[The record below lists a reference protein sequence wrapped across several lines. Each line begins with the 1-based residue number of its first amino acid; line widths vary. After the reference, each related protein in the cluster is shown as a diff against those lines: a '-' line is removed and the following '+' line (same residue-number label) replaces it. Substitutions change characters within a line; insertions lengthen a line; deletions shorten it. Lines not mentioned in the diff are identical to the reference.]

1 MKMTY
6 QSAGRSRSLQFNP
19 MSSLASGV
27 PSAAAPASARKLA
40 ARKPAARA
48 ASATGPLPFSDP
60 GASLYD
66 ALSAIKKDGFKALH
80 DSWNNISESDT
91 RYMLD
96 AEGQTLVIATDSIV
110 AEGLR
115 KSDLKHLRESHGFEV
130 IREGSNRK
138 LLLRS
143 KDDTNTD
150 ALKRAQQA
158 IRDIYSRAGK
168 GAVAHPHFVR
178 AFFRPKPSA
187 PGGSPLWNHHNTGSP
202 GVAGADV
209 AAHACWLLTKGLKDI
224 RVAVLDE
231 GVDSLHPALKAAVVA
246 ELDVVDGNPHARP
259 DGDDAHGT
267 ACAGI
272 IASRDARY
280 PGLAPDCSIVGV
292 RIAKGDG
299 GDGWIIDDY
308 NTADAIDWSWEEG
321 RADVLSNSWGGG
333 PATDLIINA
342 IHRARTKG
350 RSGKGALVVFA
361 AGNSNGSIDFPGS
374 LDSVLTV
381 GASNPWDQRKSPT
394 SKDGENFWGSCY
406 GKELDLLAPGVRI
419 ATTDISGKKGYSKND
434 FTPTFNGTS
443 SATPHVAAA
452 AALVLSVNPALKMQQ
467 VRDILTGTCDP
478 LVPGGKWH
486 PEYGAGRLNI
496 FAAVRRALR

>member
-96 AEGQTLVIATDSIV
+96 AEGQTLVIAT
-110 AEGLR
+110 
-115 KSDLKHLRESHGFEV
+115 
-130 IREGSNRK
+130 
-138 LLLRS
+138 
-143 KDDTNTD
+143 
-150 ALKRAQQA
+150 
-158 IRDIYSRAGK
+158 
-168 GAVAHPHFVR
+168 
-178 AFFRPKPSA
+178 
-187 PGGSPLWNHHNTGSP
+187 
-202 GVAGADV
+202 
-209 AAHACWLLTKGLKDI
+209 
-224 RVAVLDE
+224 
-231 GVDSLHPALKAAVVA
+231 
-246 ELDVVDGNPHARP
+246 
-259 DGDDAHGT
+259 
-267 ACAGI
+267 
-272 IASRDARY
+272 
-280 PGLAPDCSIVGV
+280 
-292 RIAKGDG
+292 
-299 GDGWIIDDY
+299 
-308 NTADAIDWSWEEG
+308 
-321 RADVLSNSWGGG
+321 
-333 PATDLIINA
+333 
-342 IHRARTKG
+342 
-350 RSGKGALVVFA
+350 
-361 AGNSNGSIDFPGS
+361 
-374 LDSVLTV
+374 
-381 GASNPWDQRKSPT
+381 
-394 SKDGENFWGSCY
+394 
-406 GKELDLLAPGVRI
+406 
-419 ATTDISGKKGYSKND
+419 TDISGKKGYSKND